1 MLVRQ
6 IVDPAKFNA
15 ELALPYSLRTDNFA
29 SAMQDVYDFF
39 FEVNSLLL
47 ERGLPRLDDMLRPA
61 AMSGILSDMITA
73 SVAKQ
78 SRVLVENSFHNGH
91 PDLVVQGRYPNNGV
105 AAGEHGIEI
114 KSTRNRRGSVDTHGA
129 RNQWMC
135 VFKYIVDTTTEPAVV
150 RRPMR
155 FSDVYL
161 ARVEEADFRRNLR
174 GARGTPTSSLHREG
188 LAKLRR
194 GWLYRDL

>member
-1 MLVRQ
+1 MLVHQ
-6 IVDPAKFNA
+6 TVDRAKFNSQ
-15 ELALPYSLRTDNFA
+15 LPLPYSLRIDNFA

-39 FEVNSLLL
+39 FDVNSLLL
-47 ERGLPRLDDMLRPA
+47 DRGLPRLDDMLRPA

-78 SRVLVENSFHNGH
+78 SRVLVENTFHNGH
-91 PDLVVQGRYPNNGV
+91 PDLVVQGRYQNNGV

-114 KSTRNRRGSVDTHGA
+114 KSTRKRGGQVDTHGG

-135 VFKYIVDTTTEPAVV
+135 VFGYVVDTETEPAAM
-150 RRPMR
+150 RRPMKFR
-155 FSDVYL
+155 EVYL
-161 ARVEEADFRRNLR
+161 AEVEEGDFRRNLR
-174 GARGTPTSSLHREG
+174 GDRGTPTSSLHRQG

>member
-1 MLVRQ
+1 MIPHQ
-6 IVDPAKFNA
+6 FVDPSKFNSQ
-15 ELALPYSLRTDNFA
+15 LSLPYSLRIDNFA

-39 FEVNSLLL
+39 HEVNSLLL
-47 ERGLPRLDDMLRPA
+47 DRGLPRLDDMLRPA

-78 SRVLVENSFHNGH
+78 SRVLVENTFHNGH

-114 KSTRNRRGSVDTHGA
+114 KSTRNPGGSVDTHGA

-135 VFKYIVDTTTEPAVV
+135 VFGYVVDMETEPAAM
-150 RRPMR
+150 RRPMK
-155 FSDVYL
+155 FSEVYL
-161 ARVEEADFRRNLR
+161 AEVEEGDFRRNLR
-174 GARGTPTSSLHREG
+174 GDRGTPTSSLHRLG

>member
-1 MLVRQ
+1 MPADQ
-6 IVDPAKFNA
+6 TFDPSKFNS
-15 ELALPYSLRTDNFA
+15 ELALPYSLRLDTFA

-39 FEVNSLLL
+39 SDVNALLL
-47 ERGLPRLDDMLRPA
+47 DRGLPRLDDMLRPA

-78 SRVLVENSFHNGH
+78 SRVLVENTFHNGH
-91 PDLVVQGRYPNNGV
+91 PDLVVQGRYQNNGV

-114 KSTRNRRGSVDTHGA
+114 KSTRNRGGQVDTHGG

-135 VFKYIVDTTTEPAVV
+135 VFVYVVDSETEPAAA
-150 RRPMR
+150 RRPMK
-155 FSDVYL
+155 FTEVYL
-161 ARVEEADFRRNLR
+161 AEVEEADFRRNLR
-174 GARGTPTSSLHREG
+174 GDRGTPTSSLHRQG

-194 GWLYRDL
+194 GWLYRDP

>member
-6 IVDPAKFNA
+6 VVDPGKFNL

-39 FEVNSLLL
+39 FDVNSLLL
-47 ERGLPRLDDMLRPA
+47 DRGLPRLDDMLRPA

-78 SRVLVENSFHNGH
+78 SRVLVENTFHNGH

-105 AAGEHGIEI
+105 AAGKHGIEI
-114 KSTRNRRGSVDTHGA
+114 KSTRKPGGQVDTHGA

-135 VFKYIVDTTTEPAVV
+135 VFGYAVDNETEPAAM
-150 RRPMR
+150 RRPMK
-155 FSDVYL
+155 FTEVYL
-161 ARVEEADFRRNLR
+161 AQVEESDFRRNLR
-174 GARGTPTSSLHREG
+174 GDRGTPTSSLHREG

>member
-6 IVDPAKFNA
+6 LIDPAKFNTQ
-15 ELALPYSLRTDNFA
+15 LSLPYSLRTDNFA

-39 FEVNSLLL
+39 FDVNSLLL

-78 SRVLVENSFHNGH
+78 SRVLVENTFHNGH

-105 AAGEHGIEI
+105 AAGEHGVEI
-114 KSTRNRRGSVDTHGA
+114 KSTRNLGGSVDVHGA

-135 VFKYIVDTTTEPAVV
+135 VFGYIVDTETEPAAM
-150 RRPMR
+150 RGPMKFR
-155 FSDVYL
+155 EVYL
-161 ARVEEADFRRNLR
+161 AQVEEDDFRRNLR
-174 GARGTPTSSLHREG
+174 GDRGTPTCSLHREG